1 MAMDNGSWSLH
12 HNCVFKAF
20 YAVLLLLILVIHP
33 AEAAWWQ
40 SASQRQRSI
49 RLSANPANTD
59 RWRKLPLS
67 TLRSTEQE
75 TDETLHDVPEKRS
88 IEVTSQVELPFSAE
102 VAYDAYSNLTR
113 QPSWSAW
120 LHSVDYLEDSKEKSK
135 WTISYLGLKY
145 SWEAIALKNEP
156 PHTIQWKSTS
166 GLQNFGTVRF
176 LQDDVAQPT
185 LMTMKMTIEAPRA
198 AAALFRRSNGLKNFV
213 QEKMITAS
221 MTTFRDV
228 VLETNLKENQQD
240 L

>member
-1 MAMDNGSWSLH
+1 MGAIMTLFSTPLQ
-12 HNCVFKAF
+12 
-20 YAVLLLLILVIHP
+20 AVLLLLILVIHP

-40 SASQRQRSI
+40 SATHRQRSI
-49 RLSANPANTD
+49 RLSTNPANAN
-59 RWRKLPLS
+59 RWRKFPLS
-67 TLRSTEQE
+67 TLRSAEQE
-75 TDETLHDVPEKRS
+75 TGETIHDVPAKRL

-135 WTISYLGLKY
+135 WTVKYMGLKY
-145 SWEAIALKNEP
+145 SWEAIALKDEP

-185 LMTMKMTIEAPRA
+185 LMTMKMTIIAPRA
-198 AAALFRRSNGLKNFV
+198 AAALFRRSNGLTNFV

-221 MTTFRDV
+221 MTSFRDV
-228 VLETNLKENQQD
+228 VLETDLKQNQQD